1 MVVLH
6 LFSEAMDVIEPGQEI
21 GVTVAQ
27 FAGSAS
33 SRSVTQ
39 QIPLNHSQCG
49 EILLNTDQARE
60 QAGLRRLRRR
70 R

>member
-39 QIPLNHSQCG
+39 QIPLNL
-49 EILLNTDQARE
+49 IARSIARGSIKVVR
-60 QAGLRRLRRR
+60 Q
-70 R
+70 